1 LLELMNTLHTTLA
14 FIVAIALLVFVHEF
28 GHFIVARRLGIRVD
42 KFSIG
47 FGPALLSWRSRD
59 REVEYVIAAIP
70 LGGYVKMLGENPDEQ
85 GEEVKAALSP
95 EERQRAFDVQPVWK
109 RASVSVAGPL
119 FNFLFAIL
127 AFMVVGWVGQYVTPP
142 VVGVVSPASV
152 AEQAGIVAGD
162 RIVSINGHGIHSWT
176 QLEERL
182 KDEVNSD
189 VHLGVQRGGTLSQMS
204 VHIPASA
211 KEPLLVN
218 VSGSLLGI
226 SPGMHVMVDS
236 VLPDSPSAKAGL
248 RSGDLINQV
257 DGEAMHTVRD
267 FVDVVR
273 SHGGKRMVLNI
284 ERKGINLVVPIVP
297 EKTEDDIGRIG
308 ARMAAEPLSPPV
320 LYRMGPLEGVRYG
333 FVRTWDM
340 TLLTLD
346 VMGKMLT
353 AAISPENLGGPI
365 AIAQLAGRT
374 AELGFASFCAFLA
387 LISVNLGVL
396 NLMPIPILDGG
407 HLAYLAVE
415 KLRGRPLSMKTMERT
430 QMVGLALIIMLM
442 IFAFYNDLTH
452 LFRG

>member
-1 LLELMNTLHTTLA
+1 MHTLHTTLA

-28 GHFIVARRLGIRVD
+28 GHFIVARRLGIRVE

-70 LGGYVKMLGENPDEQ
+70 LGGYVKMLGETPDEQ
-85 GEEVKAALSP
+85 GEEAKAALSP
-95 EERQRAFDVQPVWK
+95 EERLRAFDVQPVWK

-152 AEQAGIVAGD
+152 AEQAGIMAGD
-162 RIVSINGHGIHSWT
+162 RIASVNGHDVRSWT
-176 QLEERL
+176 QIEEHL
-182 KDEVNSD
+182 KDAVNSD
-189 VHLGVQRGGTLSQMS
+189 ATLGIERGGAMTHVSLH
-204 VHIPASA
+204 VPPSA

-218 VSGSLLGI
+218 VSESLVGI
-226 SPGMHVMVDS
+226 SPGMRVMVDS
-236 VLPDSPSAKAGL
+236 VLADSPSAKAGL
-248 RSGDLINQV
+248 LSGDLISQV
-257 DGEAMHTVRD
+257 DGEAVQTVRD
-267 FVDVVR
+267 FVDAVR
-273 SHGGKRMVLNI
+273 SHGGRRMVLNV
-284 ERKGINLVVPIVP
+284 ERKGINLIVPIVP
-297 EKTEDDIGRIG
+297 EKTVDGVGRIG
-308 ARMAAEPLSPPV
+308 ARMAAEPLRPPV
-320 LYRMGPLEGVRYG
+320 LYRMGLIEGVRYG

-340 TLLTLD
+340 TVLTLD

-396 NLMPIPILDGG
+396 NLLPIPILDGG

-415 KLRGRPLSMKTMERT
+415 KLRGRPLSLKMMERT
-430 QMVGLALIIMLM
+430 QMVGLTLIVLLM
-442 IFAFYNDLTH
+442 IFAFYNDLSH